1 MEILTD
7 NIVLIAVALMY
18 FLSGMHGWHKGFIK
32 MAASLVSVIAAVIIA
47 KMLMPKAAEMM
58 MQSNSWISWV
68 EESVLPHLPGASL
81 KLVLSIISFAA
92 IFILV
97 LVLIKILAAALDRI
111 FELPLLNFI
120 NSLAGMLFA
129 LAETT
134 VYVWVGM
141 MIVNVIPAFEICR
154 VITGQING
162 SWFLSVLRDNNLLLG
177 FLQKLI
183 S

>member
-1 MEILTD
+1 MKILTD
-7 NIVLIAVALMY
+7 NIVLISVALIY
-18 FLSGMHGWHKGFIK
+18 FLAGMRGWHKGFIK
-32 MAASLVSVIAAVIIA
+32 MVTSVVSLIAAVIIA

-58 MQSNSWISWV
+58 MKSNSWINWV
-68 EESVLPHLPGASL
+68 DSSVLPYLPGASL

-120 NSLAGMLFA
+120 NSLGGLLFA

-154 VITGQING
+154 EITHQI
-162 SWFLSVLRDNNLLLG
+162 SSSYILSALRDNNMLLQ
-177 FLQKLI
+177 FLQNLI
-183 S
+183 G